1 LESIDITVVIV
12 NYKVKEYIANLL
24 NSIYKA
30 KGALSVQIIVVDN
43 NSNDESVEFLKK
55 RYPKVTY
62 IENKENLGFGVAN
75 NQAINIADGEF
86 TLIINPDTLVSED
99 TLEVMLSHMRKHP
112 KCGASGCKILN
123 PDGTFAPESKRS
135 VPTLGTA
142 ISKVLGLNS
151 IFPKSKV
158 FGSYYL
164 GWIHENE
171 FAHIPV
177 LSGSFMFWRTD
188 VLQHLNGFDER
199 FFMYGEDIDLCYRIQ
214 NTEYHIDYVPNTSII
229 HYKGESTRKGD
240 LKYVRIFNKAL
251 YQFFEKHQSKNYSQ
265 IFRSLIFTAIW
276 ARIFISFIVNNLK
289 SLKAL
294 TTDLLLLNF
303 SVIIGFLVRF
313 NLSVEVFT
321 NLQSLKYLWI
331 NVLASV
337 FYVTIGGIFDLF
349 RNKQTSI
356 SNALKTVFGSYLG
369 IAVITFFVRNLA
381 FSRLALIYGLIS
393 AILLFLVQR
402 LMQINLKN
410 TGSKVTGR
418 LKNSKILLVGS
429 ESAAEPIKQQIYAR
443 PDWNY
448 EIVGVINPDNKAG
461 NYLGSISQL
470 KDLIRGYNVDQVFFL
485 LNSISYKS
493 MLQQIS
499 TLQGERAI
507 LKLIPDSMDFILGKS
522 NVEYLEQIPL
532 VDIALPYSK
541 GVNRWLKRSVEII
554 VTSPIIFLLS
564 PLLIFVFSKRSKSS
578 VQIRSVDLITP
589 ILKNR
594 KSNIILLIW
603 NVFIG
608 NIHIVGSTLST
619 NYKSTYLFS
628 PGVIG
633 YAQLN
638 DMRIQ
643 NKTDLENYEQY
654 YLQNYSVWLD
664 FDIMMKSIFSEYSVL
679 KNLDE
684 ELNS

>member
-99 TLEVMLSHMRKHP
+99 TLDVMLSHMRKHP

-151 IFPKSKV
+151 LFPKSKV

-381 FSRLALIYGLIS
+381 FSRLALIYGLIA

-594 KSNIILLIW
+594 KSNILLLIW

>member
-1 LESIDITVVIV
+1 MESIDITVVIV

-99 TLEVMLSHMRKHP
+99 TLDVMLSHMRKHP

-151 IFPKSKV
+151 LFPKSKV

-381 FSRLALIYGLIS
+381 FSRLALIYGLIA

>member
-1 LESIDITVVIV
+1 MESIDITVVIV

-381 FSRLALIYGLIS
+381 FSRLALIYGLIA

>member
-1 LESIDITVVIV
+1 MESIDITVVIV

-251 YQFFEKHQSKNYSQ
+251 YQFFEKYQSKNYSQ